1 MNFQNSLAFAQ
12 QMDAQ
17 DELAHY
23 RDAFNF
29 PKINGKQAIY
39 FTGNSLGLQP
49 KCAVDYVNEVMQ
61 DWAELAVEG
70 HFHANKSWW
79 DYHERFNAPLS
90 KIVGAKENEI
100 TVMNTLTVNLHLMM
114 MTFYQPTSKRFKILC
129 EEKAFPSD
137 QYLIQT
143 QVKLHGLDPQEVI
156 VEVKRRA
163 GEHNF
168 RTEDILAKIDE
179 VGDELALVLMGGLN
193 YYTGQVLDMQLIT
206 AHAHQY
212 GAYVGWDLAH
222 AVGNIKVDLH
232 QWNVD
237 FAAWCSYKYMNAG
250 PGNASGCFVHEKH
263 HTNKELVRL
272 GGWWGHNKE
281 RRFLMEPN
289 YQPIESAHG
298 WQISNPSILALAPY
312 LASVEMFDEVGMD
325 KLCEKRDFIT
335 AYLVYIL
342 EEVASEVGGDFEL
355 ITPKEIGQRGSQ
367 ISVLLHGEGRELFNY
382 LMKKGVIV
390 DWREPNVI
398 RLAPV
403 PFYTSFEDVY
413 SFGVLLKEGIKTK

>member
-1 MNFQNSLAFAQ
+1 
-12 QMDAQ
+12 
-17 DELAHY
+17 
-23 RDAFNF
+23 
-29 PKINGKQAIY
+29 
-39 FTGNSLGLQP
+39 
-49 KCAVDYVNEVMQ
+49 
-61 DWAELAVEG
+61 
-70 HFHANKSWW
+70 
-79 DYHERFNAPLS
+79 
-90 KIVGAKENEI
+90 
-100 TVMNTLTVNLHLMM
+100 
-114 MTFYQPTSKRFKILC
+114 
-129 EEKAFPSD
+129 
-137 QYLIQT
+137 
-143 QVKLHGLDPQEVI
+143 
-156 VEVKRRA
+156 
-163 GEHNF
+163 
-168 RTEDILAKIDE
+168 
-179 VGDELALVLMGGLN
+179 
-193 YYTGQVLDMQLIT
+193 
-206 AHAHQY
+206 
-212 GAYVGWDLAH
+212 
-222 AVGNIKVDLH
+222 
-232 QWNVD
+232 
-237 FAAWCSYKYMNAG
+237 MNAG